1 MNGHIVVFTTAGS
14 KEEANKLSR
23 GLVEEKLAYCVNTV
37 PSIQSTYF
45 WEGKL
50 CVDEE
55 LLLVIKT
62 QESKFT
68 AMESWVR
75 KNHSYEIPEIIDFE
89 LNHTNSKYL
98 DWIIQSTQSI

>member
-75 KNHSYEIPEIIDFE
+75 KNHSYEIPELIALPIVKGSADYLKCID
-89 LNHTNSKYL
+89 
-98 DWIIQSTQSI
+98 DWTR

>member
-68 AMESWVR
+68 AVESWVR
-75 KNHSYEIPEIIDFE
+75 KNHSYEIPELIALPIVKGSADYLKCID
-89 LNHTNSKYL
+89 
-98 DWIIQSTQSI
+98 DWTR

>member
-62 QESKFT
+62 QERKFT
-68 AMESWVR
+68 AVESWVR
-75 KNHSYEIPEIIDFE
+75 KNHSYEVPELIALPIVKGSTDYLKCID
-89 LNHTNSKYL
+89 
-98 DWIIQSTQSI
+98 DWTR

>member
-1 MNGHIVVFTTAGS
+1 MNGHIVVFSTAGS
-14 KEEANKLSR
+14 KDEANKLSR

-68 AMESWVR
+68 AVESWVR
-75 KNHSYEIPEIIDFE
+75 KNHSYEIPELIALPIVKGSADYLKCID
-89 LNHTNSKYL
+89 
-98 DWIIQSTQSI
+98 DWTR

>member
-45 WEGKL
+45 WEDKL
-50 CVDEE
+50 CVDKE

-62 QESKFT
+62 QEVKFT
-68 AMESWVR
+68 ALELWIR
-75 KNHSYEIPEIIDFE
+75 ENHSYDVPELIALPISKASADYLKCID
-89 LNHTNSKYL
+89 
-98 DWIIQSTQSI
+98 DWVG

>member
-62 QESKFT
+62 QERKFT
-68 AMESWVR
+68 AVESWVR
-75 KNHSYEIPEIIDFE
+75 KNHSYEIPELIALPIVKGSADYLKCID
-89 LNHTNSKYL
+89 
-98 DWIIQSTQSI
+98 DWVG

>member
-62 QESKFT
+62 QESKF
-68 AMESWVR
+68 AAVESWVR
-75 KNHSYEIPEIIDFE
+75 KNHSYEIPELIALPIVKGSADYLKCID
-89 LNHTNSKYL
+89 
-98 DWIIQSTQSI
+98 DWTR